1 MKKIFTLAFAL
12 AATGLFAQ
20 DAAAAAPVVDT
31 GNTAWMLI
39 STALVLLMTPA
50 GLALFYSGLTQN
62 KSVLNTI
69 GMSYVAMCTG
79 FVTWVVIGYS
89 LAFSGTDLSAGDSP
103 WIGNL
108 DWAMLSGIMPT
119 DLIAGYNFPRLAEV
133 AFQGTFAAIAV
144 AIVSGSI
151 IERVKF
157 STWVIFSV
165 LWVVVVYSPIAHWVW
180 GMFDSH
186 PFGIDMDFAG
196 GTVIHI
202 NAGVA
207 GLVVSLMI
215 GKRIDL
221 QEQRFPSSIKLM
233 ILGSAL
239 LWFGWIGFNGGS
251 AYGANGQAA
260 SAVMVT
266 IFAAAVSGLVW
277 LMIEWFIIKKPTL
290 IGLASGV
297 VSGLVGITPAA
308 GFVDVT
314 GALFIGLGAGV
325 VGYLGVVKLK
335 EYLGHDD
342 TLDAFGMHGLVG
354 IFGALM
360 TGIFANPAVSGNV
373 ADASG
378 KLIYAGALYGN
389 SGQIL
394 TQLTYTG
401 ATIVFSAVGTFVVFK
416 IAQLL
421 TKGGR
426 INEKL
431 ELEGMDIGYHGE
443 KQITIDPSNINN

>member
-1 MKKIFTLAFAL
+1 MKKILTLGTLLL
-12 AATGLFAQ
+12 AGMCVYAQ
-20 DAAAAAPVVDT
+20 DAAAAAPVLDS

-79 FVTWVVIGYS
+79 FVAWVVLGYS
-89 LAFSGTDLSAGDSP
+89 LSFAGTDNP
-103 WIGNL
+103 WIGNF
-108 DWAMLSGIMPT
+108 DWAMLRGIT
-119 DLIAGYNFPRLAEV
+119 VNDLVMAPYNFPRLAEV

-151 IERVKF
+151 IERVRF

-165 LWVVVVYSPIAHWVW
+165 LWVIVVYSPIAHWVW
-180 GMFDSH
+180 GMGDLH
-186 PFGIDMDFAG
+186 PFGADMDFAG

-207 GLVVSLMI
+207 GLVVSYML
-215 GKRIDL
+215 GKRIKLD
-221 QEQRFPSSIKLM
+221 EERFPSSIKLM

-239 LWFGWIGFNGGS
+239 LWFGWMGFNGGS
-251 AYGANGQAA
+251 AYAANGQAA
-260 SAVMVT
+260 NAILVS

-308 GFVDVT
+308 GFVDIT
-314 GALFIGLGAGV
+314 GALVIGVGAGI
-325 VGYLGVVKLK
+325 VGYLGVVVLK
-335 EYLGHDD
+335 EKLGHDD

-360 TGIFANPAVSGNV
+360 TGLFANPAISGV
-373 ADASG
+373 AT
-378 KLIYAGALYGN
+378 YAGVFYGK
-389 SGQIL
+389 SDQLLI
-394 TQLTYTG
+394 QLTYTG
-401 ATIVFSAVGTFVVFK
+401 ATVLFSAVGTFVTFK

-426 INEKL
+426 IHEKI

-443 KQITIDPSNINN
+443 KAIVIHDHNIQKK